1 MPSRVGD
8 GCPSTIDDGKFS
20 TGEGVRLGCGGG
32 CGFAGAIGRFWRSM
46 EAVLRQML
54 ASSKERERQ
63 QVLVVRFEEKKKRE
77 KGERC

>member
-1 MPSRVGD
+1 M
-8 GCPSTIDDGKFS
+8 
-20 TGEGVRLGCGGG
+20 GCGGG